1 MKSKLILIASILVF
15 GFSCAQSQP
24 KETQPS
30 QDQSNA
36 VNASAEKDGVKKM
49 TQAQFLSKVFDYKLN
64 KDQWK
69 YKGDKPCIIDFYAD
83 WCAPCRK
90 VAPIMDE
97 LAKEYKG
104 KVEFYKVDVER
115 EKELARDLGIQSLPT
130 LLYCP
135 VNGEP
140 QVIMGLQPKQNYIQ
154 AIKEIFNVQ

>member
-1 MKSKLILIASILVF
+1 MRAKLIMIASLLLL
-15 GFSCAQSQP
+15 GFSCANLQSKESQP
-24 KETQPS
+24 NEGTSEQ
-30 QDQSNA
+30 N
-36 VNASAEKDGVKKM
+36 SAADKQGVKKM
-49 TQAQFLSKVFDYKLN
+49 TQTQFLSQIFDYKKN

-97 LAKEYKG
+97 LAKEYSG
-104 KVEFYKVDVER
+104 KVDFYKVDVDR

-135 VNGEP
+135 VKGEP
-140 QVIMGLQPKQNYIQ
+140 QIIMGLQPKQNYIQ
-154 AIKEIFNVQ
+154 AINEIFNVQ